1 MFFTFLGKHRKETS
15 GRKDTL
21 IFWFSV
27 HGSIL
32 TVIEISCY
40 LILYHHIYIHNK
52 TTAEK
57 KLLDSSIIRKRN
69 QDNTVSLT
77 GLFLTFLMEVWYI
90 VLVGI
95 LSIVF
100 QNDCIY
106 AASAFVMAYERVF
119 VDSVSASADLASAKK
134 VNFRSNQS
142 SGRFVI

>member
-1 MFFTFLGKHRKETS
+1 
-15 GRKDTL
+15 
-21 IFWFSV
+21 
-27 HGSIL
+27 
-32 TVIEISCY
+32 
-40 LILYHHIYIHNK
+40 
-52 TTAEK
+52 
-57 KLLDSSIIRKRN
+57 
-69 QDNTVSLT
+69 
-77 GLFLTFLMEVWYI
+77 MEVWYI

>member
-1 MFFTFLGKHRKETS
+1 M
-15 GRKDTL
+15 
-21 IFWFSV
+21 

-100 QNDCIY
+100 QNDWIY
-106 AASAFVMAYERVF
+106 AASSAFVMAYERVF

-134 VNFRSNQS
+134 VNSRSNQS